1 MKMRRTNGAC
11 SASAGAAFELAPQ
24 AAALEAAAPHD
35 ALGCEAPGAWDGPH
49 TGGMEMSDFSQVDW
63 GFSAHTEALDL
74 KRRVDAAEKRLLLM
88 ETAIEALVTNL
99 ERVLGVLERMKP

>member
-1 MKMRRTNGAC
+1 MMRSMARL
-11 SASAGAAFELAPQ
+11 SARLLGNAYDPHPSPILPLQ
-24 AAALEAAAPHD
+24 AAPTHD
-35 ALGCEAPGAWDGPH
+35 ALGCEAPGTWDGPH
-49 TGGMEMSDFSQVDW
+49 TGGVDMSDFSQVDW